1 MKLFKHAIAAAFIL
15 ISAFSCV
22 KGSYQT
28 SYRAICTFE
37 TADTVKD
44 FSNGIYNK
52 SDVYQGGG
60 VLKFCSKR
68 TDDGEFTGGFAV
80 CCRKDTIYKEGY
92 MPKSPFYVADT
103 TGLAADLETMAT
115 FGKLAI
121 TAGVSTVKF
130 KYFDFEV
137 GIGVIF

>member
-37 TADTVKD
+37 PADTVHD

-52 SDVYQGGG
+52 SDIYPHDLSQSH
-60 VLKFCSKR
+60 KFL
-68 TDDGEFTGGFAV
+68 
-80 CCRKDTIYKEGY
+80 I
-92 MPKSPFYVADT
+92 
-103 TGLAADLETMAT
+103 DL
-115 FGKLAI
+115 
-121 TAGVSTVKF
+121 
-130 KYFDFEV
+130 
-137 GIGVIF
+137 

>member
-52 SDVYQGGG
+52 SDIYQGGG

-92 MPKSPFYVADT
+92 MPKSPFYVDR
-103 TGLAADLETMAT
+103 
-115 FGKLAI
+115 KS
-121 TAGVSTVKF
+121 VV
-130 KYFDFEV
+130 
-137 GIGVIF
+137 